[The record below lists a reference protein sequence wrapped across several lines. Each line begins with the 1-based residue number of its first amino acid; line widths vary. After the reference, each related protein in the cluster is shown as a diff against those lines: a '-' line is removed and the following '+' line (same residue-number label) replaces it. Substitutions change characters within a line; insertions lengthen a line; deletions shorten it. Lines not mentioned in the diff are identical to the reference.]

1 VTDRGRS
8 NAKLLPKQAIFARL
22 GSSAMA
28 DAELWMGFATREGDY
43 TSTEMN
49 ATSPAV
55 GSEVENGKYLI
66 VKE

>member
-1 VTDRGRS
+1 
-8 NAKLLPKQAIFARL
+8 
-22 GSSAMA
+22 MA